1 MAVCGSSQEDGV
13 SADVA
18 DVHVRW
24 GEGSAEVAAPVT
36 DNALLVIRPGCQSFD
51 PGTNPSAH
59 GLHPGRPA

>member
-1 MAVCGSSQEDGV
+1 M